1 MRFVNTLRLS
11 WLFSDGCIA
20 PMPSAS
26 KLTATISRAKS
37 CAAGSA
43 TATSAATAVVAA
55 SVPARAQSKSESTW
69 DLIKRTGKV
78 RMGIFDYPPYFL
90 RDKASGEWV
99 GAMVEMGK
107 DIAKE
112 LDVKLDMVEVGGFGE
127 AVLSL
132 QANKVDMNF
141 GLQATPKRATAIDF
155 AGPTYWI
162 EWVTVNNPKF
172 HGKVWADYNKTDL
185 NVAVMTGTS
194 DSLLLSKMAPK
205 ATKIEMQDIA
215 QVALAVSSGRADAF
229 TTTVLASMVMKQKN
243 PALGDFMN
251 PKPRVALPGYIGLRL
266 EDDQRWVKFLNRWAE
281 WNILLG
287 HNERRM
293 REALAKDGLEVPS
306 TVSFSPT

>member
-1 MRFVNTLRLS
+1 MTIRRR
-11 WLFSDGCIA
+11 DIA
-20 PMPSAS
+20 
-26 KLTATISRAKS
+26 
-37 CAAGSA
+37 AAGI
-43 TATSAATAVVAA
+43 TAAALVGIAA
-55 SVPARAQSKSESTW
+55 AVPARAQPKMADSTW
-69 DLIKRTGKV
+69 DLIKKNGKV
-78 RMGIFDYPPYFL
+78 RMGVFEYPPYFL

-112 LDVKLDMVEVGGFGE
+112 LKVTFEPVEVGGFAE

-132 QANKVDMNF
+132 QAGKVDMNF
-141 GLQATPKRATAIDF
+141 GLQATPLRATAIDF
-155 AGPTYWI
+155 AGPIYWI

-172 HGKVWADYNKTDL
+172 KAKVWADYNKPDVK
-185 NVAVMTGTS
+185 VAVMTGTS

-229 TTTVLASMVMKQKN
+229 TTTVLASMVMKTKN
-243 PALGDFMN
+243 PGLGDFVN
-251 PKPRVALPGYIGLRL
+251 PTPRVALPGYIGLRL

-287 HNERRM
+287 HNETRM
-293 REALAKDGLEVPS
+293 RASLKTMGIEEIPS
-306 TVSFSPT
+306 TVSFSPN